1 VRRLPLTTS
10 ILALGWLAPACVRG
24 PAGPLLSLRAEQSG
38 SDTRV
43 SLIAAPGY
51 KINARLK
58 PALELPD
65 GRVLRLDSPH
75 LTADSAYFF
84 QPPSALLPG
93 RHSRIKGRLRASVCD
108 PGQTVCRSVA
118 VEL

>member
-1 VRRLPLTTS
+1 VRRLTLTTS
-10 ILALGWLAPACVRG
+10 ILALGWLAPACARG
-24 PAGPLLSLRAEQSG
+24 PAGPLSLRAEQSG

-75 LTADSAYFF
+75 LTPDSAYFV